1 MRSMLRT
8 YKLIEREGR
17 EMDLIIFIT
26 PLVVMGFISWLVV
39 PIVLGL
45 IVTAV
50 ALVFWSV
57 RFLFELIR
65 GDYNE

>member
-1 MRSMLRT
+1 
-8 YKLIEREGR
+8 
-17 EMDLIIFIT
+17 MDLIIFIT

-45 IVTAV
+45 IVTAF

>member
-1 MRSMLRT
+1 MLKT

-17 EMDLIIFIT
+17 EMDLIIFT
-26 PLVVMGFISWLVV
+26 MAAVVMGFISWLVV

-45 IVTAV
+45 IVTAF
-50 ALVFWSV
+50 ALVFWSI

-65 GDYNE
+65 GDYNG

>member
-1 MRSMLRT
+1 MLRT

-50 ALVFWSV
+50 ALVFWSIK
-57 RFLFELIR
+57 FLIELAF
-65 GDYNE
+65 GSDVNGQ